1 MVMFCEV
8 RLYFLEYKHHNPI
21 HIVADF
27 YVFGAQSSTPTQ
39 SARPRL
45 LTAPSPSPSTAP
57 TLEGSRSAA
66 AP

>member
-1 MVMFCEV
+1 MLCEV
-8 RLYFLEYKHHNPI
+8 KLYFLEYKHHNPI

-27 YVFGAQSSTPTQ
+27 YVFGAQSSTLTQ

-45 LTAPSPSPSTAP
+45 LTAPSTSPTAP
-57 TLEGSRSAA
+57 TLEDSRSAA